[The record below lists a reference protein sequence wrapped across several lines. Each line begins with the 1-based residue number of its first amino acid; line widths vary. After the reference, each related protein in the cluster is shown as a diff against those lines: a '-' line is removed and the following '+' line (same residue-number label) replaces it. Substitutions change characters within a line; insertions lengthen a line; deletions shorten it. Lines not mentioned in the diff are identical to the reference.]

1 MYPPFN
7 RTHIDEPHQRLFPHH
22 TPQGLCLCHQFRVVH
37 LLSAP
42 LASTLGICQ
51 FSSPDLMWRRQLQFQ
66 RTRGTMARLWNTRQW
81 MRLHHPHV
89 SLSSNLEGD
98 WHSRMACM
106 MMGRR
111 PRDVGTITNI
121 LSLITSSVSWS
132 QDRHR
137 RRRLPLS
144 FLNRRSPVRLRPPGF
159 HLAHRRGGIHASRF
173 RFLINDFNLS
183 TFFPDTSMI
192 QSGLPRLPSS

>member
-1 MYPPFN
+1 M
-7 RTHIDEPHQRLFPHH
+7 
-22 TPQGLCLCHQFRVVH
+22 
-37 LLSAP
+37 
-42 LASTLGICQ
+42 
-51 FSSPDLMWRRQLQFQ
+51 
-66 RTRGTMARLWNTRQW
+66 RGGKMARLWNTREW

-137 RRRLPLS
+137 RRRLLLS
-144 FLNRRSPVRLRPPGF
+144 FLNLGSPVRLRPPGF
-159 HLAHRRGGIHASRF
+159 HLAHRRGAVYPSAFQFFLNPFTLGPFLAIHSPHHSR
-173 RFLINDFNLS
+173 
-183 TFFPDTSMI
+183 P
-192 QSGLPRLPSS
+192 PRVLL